1 MLKRVKQAALIVF
14 GVMLTAFGISVF
26 YVPNKIVSGGVS
38 GISTILYH
46 IFHIPTG
53 LSFAVI
59 NVVLLL
65 LAFHWLG
72 KAFVL
77 KTLAAAGLLSL
88 FVQIFS
94 YVPPVTENVILA
106 TLFGAVLYG
115 LGIAIALS
123 QGASTG
129 GTDILGRLIQYR
141 FPHMPIGTLLLIVDL
156 CVVFASLLAFGEID
170 LSLWGIIALF
180 VCTFSID
187 WFIRRLN
194 VSKCVLVVT
203 DCGEEIAKKLVS
215 TSPRGVTI
223 LKSVGAYTMEKN
235 NILLCALKEHEMPA
249 FQKKITEIDPQ
260 AFVIFLESQQ
270 ILGNGFH
277 IYR

>member
-1 MLKRVKQAALIVF
+1 MLKRIKQFTLITF

-46 IFHIPTG
+46 LFRIPTG
-53 LSFAVI
+53 ISFAVI
-59 NVVLLL
+59 NVLLL
-65 LAFHWLG
+65 LFALKWLG
-72 KAFVL
+72 KEFVL
-77 KTLAAAGLLSL
+77 KTLAGAGLLSL
-88 FVQIFS
+88 FVQVFS
-94 YVPPVTENVILA
+94 YIPPITDDIFLA
-106 TLFGAVLYG
+106 ALFGAVLYG

-156 CVVFASLLAFGEID
+156 CVVFASLLAFREID

-180 VCTFSID
+180 VCSFSID

-203 DCGEEIAKKLVS
+203 DCGEEIAQKLVS

-235 NILLCALKEHEMPA
+235 NVLLCALKEHEMPV
-249 FQKKITEIDPQ
+249 FQKKITDIDPH

>member
-1 MLKRVKQAALIVF
+1 MLKRVKQYALMTF

-46 IFHIPTG
+46 LFHIPTG

-59 NVVLLL
+59 NVLLL
-65 LAFHWLG
+65 LFALKWLG
-72 KAFVL
+72 KDFVL
-77 KTLAAAGLLSL
+77 KTLVGAGLLSL
-88 FVQIFS
+88 FVQLFS
-94 YVPPVTENVILA
+94 YIPPLTTNTLLA
-106 TLFGAVLYG
+106 ALFGAVLYG
-115 LGIAIALS
+115 LGIAIALV

-194 VSKCVLVVT
+194 ISKCILVVT
-203 DCGEEIAKKLVS
+203 EHGEEIAKKLVS

-223 LKSVGAYTMEKN
+223 LDSIGAYTMGKN
-235 NILLCALKEHEMPA
+235 NVLLCALKEHEMTV
-249 FQKKITEIDPQ
+249 FQKKILDIDPH

>member
-1 MLKRVKQAALIVF
+1 MLQRIKQFALITF

-38 GISTILYH
+38 GVSTILYH
-46 IFHIPTG
+46 LFSIPTG

-65 LAFHWLG
+65 LALRWLG
-72 KAFVL
+72 KEFVL
-77 KTLAAAGLLSL
+77 KTLAGAGILSL
-88 FVQIFS
+88 FVQLFS
-94 YVPPVTENVILA
+94 YIPPITTNTFLA
-106 TLFGAVLYG
+106 ALFGAVLYG
-115 LGIAIALS
+115 LGIAITLS

-129 GTDILGRLIQYR
+129 GTDILGRLIQHR

-170 LSLWGIIALF
+170 LSLWGIVALF
-180 VCTFSID
+180 VSSVSID

-194 VSKCVLVVT
+194 ISKCVLVVT
-203 DCGEEIAKKLVS
+203 EHGEEIAKKLVT

-223 LKSVGAYTMEKN
+223 IDSVGAYTMGDN
-235 NILLCALKEHEMPA
+235 NVLLCALKQHEMAA
-249 FQKKITEIDPQ
+249 FQKKITDIDPH